1 MIKYFIEKLKALRQ
15 LFVSRSVVYASYE
28 DATMT
33 VKWSDGK
40 TDKYT
45 GSCTV
50 WYKEPYMNRCST
62 SMEYLLCDLWQYHQK
77 WKGAYPEAHKQHFG

>member
-1 MIKYFIEKLKALRQ
+1 MDTTKLPMENEEGLQKAL
-15 LFVSRSVVYASYE
+15 VVYASYE

-62 SMEYLLCDLWQYHQK
+62 SMECLLCDLWKYHQK
-77 WKGAYPEAHKQHFG
+77 WNGAYPESHKQHFG